1 MTRRAEPGVCHVFND
16 VHLAFALAGSGRLAA
31 LDRVVSRLEG
41 HAAAGRGGDHA
52 VRLRR
57 IGLPAARAALAF
69 AGGRYGE
76 VCDLLAPALP
86 AAEVMTGSRAQREIL
101 ALTLAE
107 AAVRDRRRSLAREL
121 LEPRLAAKPASRAL
135 ARDLRRC
142 RDG

>member
-1 MTRRAEPGVCHVFND
+1 MERRAHPGACHVFND
-16 VHLAFALAGSGRLAA
+16 VHLAFALAGAGRLGA
-31 LDRVVSRLEG
+31 LGGVVARLGEQ
-41 HAAAGRGGDHA
+41 AAAGRGGDHA

-57 IGLPAARAALAF
+57 VGLPVARAALAF

-76 VCDLLAPALP
+76 ACDLLAPALP
-86 AAEVMTGSRAQREIL
+86 AAEAMTGSRAQREIL

-107 AAVRDRRRSLAREL
+107 AALRDGRRSLAREL